1 MKKIMKA
8 TLALCTVAI
17 LAASLAGCAEK
28 VNIIEDPNP
37 YTFVNKGRPVAEY
50 DAGMTID
57 GKLDEERWTSKEQRW
72 LYGVDRPNA
81 NAEQYAEIACTAFYG
96 EKGIFFGLKVEETGN
111 RIWVN
116 HSAGRDGGHV
126 NSAVDMYFG
135 PVLEDKNAASGQ
147 TFEFSF
153 VADGQYVSRVN
164 QAGLVEILT
173 SYDKLPVVATQT
185 IGGDVNTPECTG
197 YVVEAF
203 FPYAFLEFAG
213 WEIPEDKSEMV
224 IGINP
229 VHIFSFSYSG
239 ELDKVDRLWSN
250 WAPNYGIAGDWLT
263 PHTYFHFGEKGLLSY
278 DYTVT
283 YGGTGKGTIK
293 EQNGMPCIL
302 QQADATFEIDA
313 INGADITKLT
323 VNGVSYLDDLNY
335 NGARATFTVN
345 NPTEDIEIEIEFN

>member
-8 TLALCTVAI
+8 MLALCTVAM
-17 LAASLAGCAEK
+17 LTASLAGCAEK
-28 VNIIEDPNP
+28 INIIEDPNP

-135 PVLEDKNAASGQ
+135 PVLEDKNEASGQ

>member
-1 MKKIMKA
+1 MKKIIKA
-8 TLALCTVAI
+8 TFALCTVAI
-17 LAASLAGCAEK
+17 LAASLAGCSGK

-37 YTFVNKGRPVAEY
+37 YTFVNKGHPVAEY
-50 DAGMTID
+50 DDGMTID
-57 GKLDEERWTSKEQRW
+57 GKLDEACWTSEEQRW
-72 LYGVDRPNA
+72 LYGVDKLNES
-81 NAEQYAEIACTAFYG
+81 AEQFAEIACTAFYG

-116 HSAGRDGGHV
+116 HSAGRDGGHI

-135 PVLEDKNAASGQ
+135 PVLADKNAASGQ

-153 VADGQYVSRVN
+153 VADGQYVSRIN

-185 IGGDVNTPECTG
+185 IGGEVNTPECTG

-203 FPYAFLEFAG
+203 FPYVFLEFAG

-229 VHIFSFSYSG
+229 VHIFSFSYNG
-239 ELDKVDRLWSN
+239 ELDRVDRLWSN

-263 PHTYFHFGEKGLLSY
+263 PHTYFHFGQKGLLSY

-283 YGGTGKGTIK
+283 YGGTGKGTVK
-293 EQNGMPCIL
+293 EKNGMPCIL

-345 NPTEDIEIEIEFN
+345 NPTEDIEIEIDFD

>member
-185 IGGDVNTPECTG
+185 IGGEVNTPECTG